1 MRKLDMMISS
11 NFDEV
16 LELLESSA
24 KRRPYLEK
32 GYSYNLPERNR
43 YPLRLVAGLEQYPQ
57 TTEEVFVTPGD
68 KSEAAEIIDFLLAC
82 FGDAPDLVE
91 YFIHELNDLGAWESK
106 DQKFDIA
113 ENSFVSSAKIIPLDR
128 QSDN

>member
-1 MRKLDMMISS
+1 M
-11 NFDEV
+11 
-16 LELLESSA
+16 
-24 KRRPYLEK
+24 
-32 GYSYNLPERNR
+32 
-43 YPLRLVAGLEQYPQ
+43 AGLEQYPQ

-68 KSEAAEIIDFLLAC
+68 KSEAAAIIDFLLAC